1 MAQNLSA
8 GTGVLANARNTVS
21 SHRASQQAIVNRVES
36 SVQALIG
43 AGGWTGAGASAFQ
56 TAANQWIQD
65 AKNINAVLELFEN
78 SLQATDTQYQTTEE
92 EAASGAQKLA
102 GASQGYHGMMP

>member
-1 MAQNLSA
+1 M
-8 GTGVLANARNTVS
+8 
-21 SHRASQQAIVNRVES
+21 
-36 SVQALIG
+36 
-43 AGGWTGAGASAFQ
+43 
-56 TAANQWIQD
+56 
-65 AKNINAVLELFEN
+65 LERFEN